1 MGSSFLTAVDL
12 VLALYCAVVFVK
24 SCVQFGL
31 PGHPAR
37 FGLYLVLLCALSY
50 FCLRSAV
57 ALGVVAPLVFQR
69 YRALPLV
76 AGGLCLL
83 LQAIMAVNRSST
95 IQQRV
100 FSRIPLM
107 AALLFTAFFW
117 AYAAWFFA
125 AAVGV
130 SVLFLSAAVGKAR
143 YQKRALLK
151 LSLFLGLSLAVSLGE
166 TVSSDLL
173 GQLFLFPA
181 LFYFF
186 IFEHSVGVGALIDDH
201 TANSGALA

>member
-12 VLALYCAVVFVK
+12 VLAMYCAVIFVK
-24 SCVQFGL
+24 SCLQFGV
-31 PGHPAR
+31 PNHPAR
-37 FGLYLVLLCALSY
+37 FGLYLVLLCAVAFFGLRCLTTLGLLAPFSY
-50 FCLRSAV
+50 
-57 ALGVVAPLVFQR
+57 QR

-76 AGGLCLL
+76 AGGLVLL
-83 LQAIMAVNRSST
+83 LQTIMAVNRSST

-117 AYAAWFFA
+117 TYADWFFA
-125 AAVGV
+125 GAILV

-151 LSLFLGLSLAVSLGE
+151 LGFFLGVKAAISQYDDYSAYA
-166 TVSSDLL
+166 L

-186 IFEHSVGVGALIDDH
+186 VFEHSVGVGALIDDH
-201 TANSGALA
+201 STQSGAAP

>member
-12 VLALYCAVVFVK
+12 VLALYCAVVFLK

-31 PGHPAR
+31 PNHPAR
-37 FGLYLVLLCALSY
+37 FGLYLVLLCAVSY
-50 FCLRSAV
+50 FVLRTTT
-57 ALGVVAPLVFQR
+57 ALGFLAPYLYER

-76 AGGLCLL
+76 AGGLGLL
-83 LQAIMAVNRSST
+83 LQTIMAVNRSST

-117 AYAAWFFA
+117 VYADWFFA
-125 AAVGV
+125 SAVLL

-151 LSLFLGLSLAVSLGE
+151 LALFLGIKAALSQYDTYSVHVLA
-166 TVSSDLL
+166 
-173 GQLFLFPA
+173 QLFLFPA

-186 IFEHSVGVGALIDDH
+186 VFEHSVGVGALIDDI
-201 TANSGALA
+201 SSPVGAPA